1 VTTVRLPVLAVVGA
15 LVAASLVGA
24 SATAEPAAAPRAQ
37 AATPGTPL
45 DARAPD
51 VAIDLERSRR
61 QMESQA
67 RRLSTIDAD
76 LTTVNSALES
86 LNQSILA
93 NQVQLSAVKA
103 RIASQAAALY
113 QRGDGASTSLL
124 DVGSVRDLG
133 SAQQYASAAMSIDTK
148 QLDSLN
154 AIEQSLEDQ
163 RSARTKDHDDLTN
176 NRAEVSSSIAD
187 LTQRTQS
194 DQQKL
199 DDWGAIPVM
208 GDSILTP
215 PQLAAWYGTTG
226 QTAKLAPGVT
236 IDDVAR
242 LFIVEGRAEQVRGDL
257 AFAQAMVETGGFQVA
272 AGNNYSGIGVCDSC
286 QGGYVFPTPLDGIR
300 AQIQLL
306 RNYADPD
313 SRASNLANP
322 PSPTLYGASAQKAA
336 ATYDSF
342 FLKGKAPL
350 WNQMGGGNWAT
361 DPTYA
366 HKVIDLFNTMV
377 AYANQHP

>member
-1 VTTVRLPVLAVVGA
+1 MDGARLLVAVCS

-24 SATAEPAAAPRAQ
+24 TAVAEQPAAPAPQ
-37 AATPGTPL
+37 TAAPGSPL
-45 DARAPD
+45 DPSAPS
-51 VAIDLERSRR
+51 VAIDLERS
-61 QMESQA
+61 QQQLESQT
-67 RRLSTIDAD
+67 RRLSTIDAE
-76 LTTVNSALES
+76 LATVNTALES
-86 LNQSILA
+86 LNQEILA
-93 NQVQLSAVKA
+93 NQVQLSAVKD
-103 RIASQAAALY
+103 RIRSQAAALY

-124 DVGSVRDLG
+124 DVGSVNDLA
-133 SAQQYASAAMSIDTK
+133 SAQQYASSAMTIDTK
-148 QLDSLN
+148 QLAALN
-154 AIEQSLEDQ
+154 DTEDLLEGQRGEQ
-163 RSARTKDHDDLTN
+163 TKDRDDLTD
-176 NRAEVSSSIAD
+176 NRSQVSGSIAG
-187 LTQRTQS
+187 LSQRSDS

-199 DDWGAIPVM
+199 TKWGAIPIM
-208 GDSILTP
+208 GDAILSPT
-215 PQLAAWYGTTG
+215 QLSAWYATTG

-236 IDDVAR
+236 IDDVSR
-242 LFIVEGRAEQVRGDL
+242 LFVVEGRAEHVRGDL

-286 QGGYVFPTPLDGIR
+286 QGGYSFPTPLDGVR

-322 PSPTLYGASAQKAA
+322 PSPTLYGANPEKAA

-366 HKVIDLFNTMV
+366 HKVIDLFNAMV
-377 AYANQHP
+377 AFSVQHP